1 MPLLYS
7 PPRDTE
13 RDRERVLLHSLPL
26 VPIATMQSPQSS
38 CGSNGGDSSRDD
50 GTSGDFCRELTPC
63 RLPSPIKVSSRN
75 PQSDEQV
82 VDVDHSQ
89 LGLPHLHDSLIQE
102 IVLRLPV
109 KWVFRFK
116 AVSPNWLS
124 RISEPSFSQLYV
136 SQKINF
142 RILYR
147 YVYVSHFRQILERL
161 DPESPD
167 VYPSENFSVLF
178 LSTHQEHLQRR
189 KLFKILATS
198 KGLLLSCLVA
208 PLTYYMCDPVT
219 TQWVTLPKP
228 PDGGLNLHP
237 FFIGEGLIAFANQ
250 DNMVTSYKVVR
261 VEWHPVE
268 SVYLNFEVFSSE
280 TRKWGCYR
288 LSFPQPF
295 KLFKRGGPFVF
306 NGVMHWFAY
315 GHRIV
320 AFDPYN
326 FEECRLIDLPNYRDI
341 ESENQYDGSYR
352 LCEECQGML
361 RYFEAAPD
369 ITEDICFSMWIM
381 RDYKKGEWNLVHRA
395 THDEIWSDD
404 PQISSYLFHV
414 HFIPLAYHPFNLDI
428 VYLRC
433 EERSCIVAYNIKTKR
448 LEVSCNPVGI
458 DENLSW
464 RVVIPFVLPMWPTP
478 LPKRVRRGVKRSR
491 SSNASST
498 C

>member
-1 MPLLYS
+1 
-7 PPRDTE
+7 
-13 RDRERVLLHSLPL
+13 
-26 VPIATMQSPQSS
+26 MQSPQSS

-136 SQKINF
+136 SRKINF

-280 TRKWGCYR
+280 T
-288 LSFPQPF
+288 P
-295 KLFKRGGPFVF
+295 
-306 NGVMHWFAY
+306 
-315 GHRIV
+315 
-320 AFDPYN
+320 FDPYN

>member
-1 MPLLYS
+1 
-7 PPRDTE
+7 
-13 RDRERVLLHSLPL
+13 
-26 VPIATMQSPQSS
+26 MQSPQSS

-136 SQKINF
+136 SRKINF

-268 SVYLNFEVFSSE
+268 
-280 TRKWGCYR
+280 
-288 LSFPQPF
+288 
-295 KLFKRGGPFVF
+295 
-306 NGVMHWFAY
+306 
-315 GHRIV
+315 
-320 AFDPYN
+320 
-326 FEECRLIDLPNYRDI
+326 LIDLPNYRDI

-369 ITEDICFSMWIM
+369 ITEDICF
-381 RDYKKGEWNLVHRA
+381 
-395 THDEIWSDD
+395 T
-404 PQISSYLFHV
+404 
-414 HFIPLAYHPFNLDI
+414 YHPFNLDI